1 MFVHHFPDQQIGE
14 ARLRGKA
21 MRLMAPFRRQ
31 SNARRLRTLVLDDT
45 EQQIADRPDQSRDG
59 QCAASQHRGQDH
71 QAEQRQR
78 EQRVDDGD
86 VVPGHPMVGER
97 PQELRSVRGAGVQ
110 QAMRGIAEQARQIG
124 LPGLE
129 RTSHE
134 RMQRQRHKG
143 RPDGDE
149 QQCMCELAVVF
160 EKQQRVRRRIDEY
173 VEIRR
178 HARNAAEERDGA
190 ELLASPHDL
199 RCDRA
204 ERALTD
210 GVHVGGADRWMVYRV
225 GAATKSSVRS
235 MST

>member
-14 ARLRGKA
+14 ARLRGQA
-21 MRLMAPFRRQ
+21 MRLMAPLGRKLR
-31 SNARRLRTLVLDDT
+31 ARCLRTLVLDNT

-59 QCAASQHRGQDH
+59 ECATPQHRGQNH

-86 VVPGHPMVGER
+86 VVPGHPLIGER
-97 PQELRSVRGAGVQ
+97 PQELRSVRRAGVQ
-110 QAMRGIAEQARQIG
+110 QAVRGIAEQTSQIG
-124 LPGLE
+124 LPELE
-129 RTSHE
+129 RPSHE
-134 RMQRQRHKG
+134 RMQRQRYKG

-178 HARNAAEERDGA
+178 HARNAAEERDSA
-190 ELLASPHDL
+190 ELLASQPDL
-199 RCDRA
+199 RCDGA

-210 GVHVGGADRWMVYRV
+210 GVHASRSR
-225 GAATKSSVRS
+225 SVCN
-235 MST
+235 